1 MSTLVAVGEP
11 HGSRISS
18 VLAELGI
25 DVASLVRPED
35 LLLAVSDASSP
46 VWQVLRESDSV
57 VLHATRAVLAPEI
70 IAMCDRNGAR
80 IIALADRAAERRAVA
95 AFGLTAALPLDA
107 SGPDILA
114 SIESRAIGPVDGTTD
129 RPRGSVTV
137 VWGPNGAPGRT
148 TVALALAASLAASG
162 SRVAL
167 VDADTHAPSIA
178 QRLDLPEEAPGFP
191 GACRQ
196 TDYGV
201 LDGPELTRL
210 SAPVDIGDHPIE
222 VLTGINR
229 PTRWPELSA
238 GRVAAALAVARDWS
252 DHVIVDVGAPLETD
266 EEIVSD
272 IGAPRRNQAAL
283 SALAAADM
291 IVAVAAADP
300 VGIARMVRG
309 LARLDEVAPAAPRR
323 VVVNRMRQAPF
334 GVDATR
340 QVRRTLDQYASG
352 EETWFLPD
360 DSRAADDAL
369 RRAAPIVSRR
379 RTGFAHALGALAA
392 TL

>member
-1 MSTLVAVGEP
+1 MSALVAAGEP
-11 HGSRISS
+11 HGSRIASA
-18 VLAELGI
+18 LAEVG
-25 DVASLVRPED
+25 VEVTSLVRPDE
-35 LLLAVSDASSP
+35 LIAAVSDASSP
-46 VWQVLRESDSV
+46 VWQALREADSV

-70 IAMCDRNGAR
+70 IAMCDRSGAR

-95 AFGLTAALPLDA
+95 AFGLPAALPLDA
-107 SGPDILA
+107 DGTEILAAIETRVLGPD
-114 SIESRAIGPVDGTTD
+114 ERADE

-148 TVALALAASLAASG
+148 TVALALSASLAAAG

-191 GACRQ
+191 AACRQ

-210 SAPVDIGDHPIE
+210 SAPVDIGEHPLE

-238 GRVAAALAVARDWS
+238 GRVAAALDVARDWS
-252 DHVIVDVGAPLETD
+252 DHVVVDIGAPLETD

-283 SALAAADM
+283 AALTAADT
-291 IVAVAAADP
+291 ILAVAAADP
-300 VGIARMVRG
+300 VGIARIVRG
-309 LARLDEVAPAAPRR
+309 LARLDEVAPAAERR

-334 GVDATR
+334 GIDATQ
-340 QVRRTLDQYASG
+340 QVRRALDQYAPG

-360 DSRAADDAL
+360 DRRAADDAL
-369 RRAAPIVSRR
+369 RRAAPILSRR
-379 RTGFAHALGALAA
+379 RAGFSHALGALAA